1 MERIEARWRHPLI
14 AFKALEGQSDA
25 HLLHPGNSS
34 VNADYSYIVA
44 FPRERIVSSADDQ
57 KYWRHLVEV
66 VESRKMS
73 AHPGAPPLVSGLV
86 GYVGY
91 EAVRAFEPS
100 LQLPGSPYALPDCA
114 FGVYDGVCAFD
125 RNNRKLVIYGKN
137 SSVCDELY
145 HALENS
151 PEASENADAAS
162 RWSIEAEKTQ
172 ARFEADVADVIER
185 ILDGEV
191 FQANIA
197 HRLCARRNRGGG
209 ALDLL
214 ERISSASDA
223 EFGALL
229 QYDSGSILSNSPER
243 FFRITSHDGERT
255 ISTEPIKGT
264 RPRSSCAERDQQ
276 MAEQL
281 LADPKDR
288 AENIMIVD
296 LLRNDL
302 SKICDDHSI
311 RVPRLCELMSLSKVH
326 HLVSQ
331 ITGTLRNDV
340 SVTDVFGALFP
351 CGSITGAP
359 KVQAMKVISEIEGIG
374 RGPYCGAIGYIS
386 DTGVA
391 DFSVAIRTTILA
403 N

>member
-1 MERIEARWRHPLI
+1 
-14 AFKALEGQSDA
+14 
-25 HLLHPGNSS
+25 
-34 VNADYSYIVA
+34 
-44 FPRERIVSSADDQ
+44 
-57 KYWRHLVEV
+57 
-66 VESRKMS
+66 
-73 AHPGAPPLVSGLV
+73 
-86 GYVGY
+86 
-91 EAVRAFEPS
+91 
-100 LQLPGSPYALPDCA
+100 
-114 FGVYDGVCAFD
+114 
-125 RNNRKLVIYGKN
+125 
-137 SSVCDELY
+137 
-145 HALENS
+145 
-151 PEASENADAAS
+151 
-162 RWSIEAEKTQ
+162 
-172 ARFEADVADVIER
+172 
-185 ILDGEV
+185 
-191 FQANIA
+191 
-197 HRLCARRNRGGG
+197 
-209 ALDLL
+209 
-214 ERISSASDA
+214 
-223 EFGALL
+223 
-229 QYDSGSILSNSPER
+229 
-243 FFRITSHDGERT
+243 
-255 ISTEPIKGT
+255 
-264 RPRSSCAERDQQ
+264 RDQQ

-311 RVPRLCELMSLSKVH
+311 RVPRLCELISLSKVH

-403 N
+403 NKNSTAFIPVGGGVTVRSDPAAEYDETIAKARGTLAGFEAMLERAE